1 MPAHAAVETSKV
13 FIREVMAIDPLWLTE
28 LAYGPSANVA
38 GLIRE
43 SGWLTRRGWHG
54 KAEYDLQTALL
65 RDDVAPLE
73 ERTTA
78 FCTAILCIVHD
89 SPVQRLFLAHAS
101 RDGFVLR
108 LP

>member
-43 SGWLTRRGWHG
+43 SGDSRVGGGMARLNMTCRPHYY
-54 KAEYDLQTALL
+54 E
-65 RDDVAPLE
+65 
-73 ERTTA
+73 TT
-78 FCTAILCIVHD
+78 
-89 SPVQRLFLAHAS
+89 S
-101 RDGFVLR
+101 RH
-108 LP
+108 